1 MFSLEMENYHK
12 PVFIFLQVLN
22 DLYAKAATL
31 ANYKIADY
39 FDIYAFKWWVS
50 LFKKSQLIDMLNW
63 DHPSNFFCYNRWTSF
78 EIYGNIAQ

>member
-39 FDIYAFKWWVS
+39 FDIYAFK
-50 LFKKSQLIDMLNW
+50 
-63 DHPSNFFCYNRWTSF
+63 
-78 EIYGNIAQ
+78 